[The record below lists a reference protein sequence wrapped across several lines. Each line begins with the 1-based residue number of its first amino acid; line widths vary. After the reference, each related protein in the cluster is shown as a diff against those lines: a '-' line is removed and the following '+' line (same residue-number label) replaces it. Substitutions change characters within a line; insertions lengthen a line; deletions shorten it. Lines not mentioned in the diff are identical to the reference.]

1 MKTYQYQI
9 IKYVHNHF
17 TGEFVNIGVV
27 VYDPETKYLGCKVT
41 KKYKRISNF
50 FPSSDGKR
58 VIQLLQYFEHS
69 IKQKRK
75 ELVCLF
81 SPSVSLADITS
92 SILLKDN
99 SVIQYSAVKTAIDV
113 DLDAALND
121 LYNDLIGK
129 YDHEKDVQKSL
140 SDDDVW
146 RQKYKKYFDEAG
158 ISGKLKSH
166 VIKTKN
172 DDFKFEKAWKNEI
185 WHCYEP
191 LSFELQ
197 NKDAIKDKVYKWA
210 GKLQGMQQTQE
221 KLSITLLSAL
231 NPEFSDMKKFINEY
245 LDVNNEN
252 IDVDIVFDDQA
263 QKVVSKIVLEME
275 EHEKHN

>member
-9 IKYVHNHF
+9 IKYVHDHF

-58 VIQLLQYFEHS
+58 VLQLLQYFEKA
-69 IKQKRK
+69 IQLKAK
-75 ELVCLF
+75 ELIGLF
-81 SPSVSLADITS
+81 SPSISLTDVTS
-92 SILLKDN
+92 SIILKDN
-99 SVIQYSAVKTAIDV
+99 SAIQYSIIKSAIDV

-121 LYNDLIGK
+121 LYNDVVGK
-129 YDHEKDVQKSL
+129 YDHDKDTQKSL

-146 RQKYKKYFDEAG
+146 RMKYKKYFDDAG
-158 ISGKLKSH
+158 ISSKLKSH

-221 KLSITLLSAL
+221 KLNITLLSAL

-263 QKVVSKIVLEME
+263 QKVVSKIMLEME